1 MKHLE
6 HTAKTLLQHVQYSD
20 LLLKQLDV
28 TLAVYKRRQMKHLRH
43 TSGTLA
49 TYVYNYCNMC
59 NFPIYFYNIRMKQ
72 LKHTSKT
79 IETLETWKRTL
90 GVWEGA
96 VAGQGSSNGYIIGC
110 GAGREEIRME
120 RGTSAAEVSGGRYP
134 FIQAS

>member
-1 MKHLE
+1 
-6 HTAKTLLQHVQYSD
+6 
-20 LLLKQLDV
+20 LKQLDV

-79 IETLETWKRTL
+79 IETLETWKRTP

-96 VAGQGSSNGYIIGC
+96 VAGQGSSNGCIIGC